1 MHTKKLMTLLLA
13 VVLVLS
19 LAACGAKGGDHM
31 DGMDNEPKNAEEAA
45 AMHKELTAQEA
56 AILAENTA
64 LWEKVFM
71 AADKGKI
78 MMEDGK
84 NYGDFLLETID
95 AAKNQFSSDELKLL
109 QSEAEKIR
117 DIGNKLAAL
126 EEKYPEIMQKSLDSD
141 MNMPTDKDM
150 DTMPDGGNKDNKTDS
165 GSTDNKTDSGNTGN
179 KTDSGSTGSKTDDS
193 SLPKFPAFEG
203 KDLDGNT
210 VKSSDLFSG
219 KAVTVVNF
227 WFTTCGPCVG
237 ELGDLDALNK
247 ELSDKGGALIGINA
261 FTLDGNEAAIS
272 DAKDVLTQS
281 GATYQNV
288 YFDSGS
294 EAGKFVE
301 SIYAYPTTYVVNR
314 SGRIVGDPIVGAI
327 TSKAQADALQAQID
341 KALAADMG

>member
-1 MHTKKLMTLLLA
+1 MNTKKLMTLLL
-13 VVLVLS
+13 VVVMVLS
-19 LAACGAKGGDHM
+19 LAACGAKDGEHM
-31 DGMDNEPKNAEEAA
+31 DGMDNEPKNAEEAT

-84 NYGDFLLETID
+84 NYGDFLLETIN
-95 AAKNQFSSDELKLL
+95 AAKDQFSADELKLL
-109 QSEAEKIR
+109 QGEAEKIR

-126 EEKYPEIMQKSLDSD
+126 EEKYPEIVQKSLDSD
-141 MNMPTDKDM
+141 MNMPADKDM
-150 DTMPDGGNKDNKTDS
+150 DTMPDSGSKDNKTDGGNTGNTPDNGSTGNKTDS
-165 GSTDNKTDSGNTGN
+165 GSTDN
-179 KTDSGSTGSKTDDS
+179 KTDDS

-247 ELSDKGGALIGINA
+247 ELSGKGGALIGINA

-272 DAKDVLTQS
+272 DAKDVLAQS

>member
-1 MHTKKLMTLLLA
+1 MNTKKLMTLLLA

-31 DGMDNEPKNAEEAA
+31 DGMDNEPKNAEEAT

-95 AAKNQFSSDELKLL
+95 AAKDQFSSDELKLL

-150 DTMPDGGNKDNKTDS
+150 DMMPDS

-227 WFTTCGPCVG
+227 WFTTCNPCVG

-247 ELSDKGGALIGINA
+247 ELSGKGGALIGINA

-327 TSKAQADALQAQID
+327 TSKTQADALQAQID